1 MKYEPVIGLEVHAQ
15 IHTASKMFC
24 SCPVVED
31 TGDLP
36 PNTYVCPV
44 CTAMPGTLPV
54 INRRAVEIA
63 VMTGLALHCE
73 APPFTRFARKSYF
86 YPDLPKGYQISQYT
100 PVFPPLTVNGY
111 LEIETEASVR
121 RIRINR
127 AHLEEDTGKS
137 YHVGGVSLVDF
148 NRAGVPLL
156 EIVSEPDMGSAEEV
170 LAYATKLRSILVYLG
185 VNSGNME
192 KGVMRF
198 EANVSV
204 RPVGSDALNPRHE
217 IKNLNSFRALARS
230 IEYEVRHQIEVYES
244 GGTITQQTMGWDET
258 REVTVPQRGKEYAD
272 DYRYF
277 PEPDL
282 PPLVI
287 EPEWIA
293 RTRSALPELPGAKLH
308 RFTQQYGLSEYDA
321 GVLVAEQAVADY
333 YEEVVASLAEIS
345 QEDVR
350 PKTIANWIIGELFGL
365 LNQSGVSIEQT
376 RVTPQGLASLLLLVS
391 HGEINQNTAKA
402 VLAEMFSTGKPADA
416 IVAARGFTQISD
428 SEFIT
433 ELVNQVLSANPD
445 QVEDYVRGKD
455 SIARWLFGQVM
466 RSAKGQAN
474 PQVVQRELDRQL
486 SALRQTDGQ

>member
-1 MKYEPVIGLEVHAQ
+1 MEYEPVIGLEVHAQ
-15 IHTASKMFC
+15 IHTRSKMFC

-36 PNTYVCPV
+36 PNTCVCPV
-44 CTAMPGTLPV
+44 CTAMPGVLPV

-63 VMTGLALHCE
+63 IMTGLALHCE

-111 LEIETEASVR
+111 LEIEPGIKTEAGAKH
-121 RIRINR
+121 IRINR

-156 EIVSEPDMGSAEEV
+156 EIVSEPDMRSAEEV

-204 RPVGSDALNPRHE
+204 RPVGSDVLNPRHE

-282 PPLVI
+282 PILEI
-287 EPEWIA
+287 SREWVEELRA
-293 RTRSALPELPGAKLH
+293 HLPELPEAKRA
-308 RFTQQYGLSEYDA
+308 RFIADYGLSDYDA
-321 GVLVAEQAVADY
+321 RVLVADKAVADY
-333 YEEVVASLAEIS
+333 YEAAVTAASSTAS
-345 QEDVR
+345 
-350 PKTIANWIIGELFGL
+350 PKTVANWITGELFRLMKEAEQEIGAVPVSPQALVELIGL
-365 LNQSGVSIEQT
+365 VRDGTINLNMGKE
-376 RVTPQGLASLLLLVS
+376 
-391 HGEINQNTAKA
+391 
-402 VLAEMFSTGKPADA
+402 VLEEMFSSGHSGRQ
-416 IVAARGFTQISD
+416 IVEERGLVQISD
-428 SEFIT
+428 AAALERI
-433 ELVNQVLSANPD
+433 VAQVLEENPK
-445 QVEDYVRGKD
+445 QVGRYLDGKVQLLG
-455 SIARWLFGQVM
+455 WLMGQVM
-466 RSAKGQAN
+466 KATRGKAN
-474 PQVVQRELDRQL
+474 PQVVRELLQAQL
-486 SALRQTDGQ
+486 EGRRS